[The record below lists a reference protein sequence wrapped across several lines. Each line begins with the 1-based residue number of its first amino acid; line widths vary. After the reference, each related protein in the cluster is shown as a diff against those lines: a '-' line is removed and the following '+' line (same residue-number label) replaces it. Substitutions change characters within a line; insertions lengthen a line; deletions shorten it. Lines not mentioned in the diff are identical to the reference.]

1 MVRAPLTQS
10 EIESLA
16 AEAVSSFHRE
26 QNGRAP
32 GRCQAFLVGDLLVV
46 RLEDTFTQIEQDL
59 VRTDEGK
66 KLVQSSRRDLRA
78 LIRRQV
84 EEKISSAIGIG
95 IQRSFCDTDVRN
107 GMQVEVY
114 QLDHAPELEPKA

>member
-1 MVRAPLTQS
+1 MGMVRPMLSPS

-16 AEAVSSFHRE
+16 AEAVCAFHCE

-32 GRCQAFLVGDLLVV
+32 GTCKARLVDDLLVV
-46 RLEDTFTQIEQDL
+46 RLENSFTPIEQDL
-59 VRTDEGK
+59 VQTEEGR

-78 LIRRQV
+78 LVRRQV
-84 EEKISSAIGIG
+84 EARITAAVGIP
-95 IQRSFCDTDVRN
+95 ILRSFCDVDVRN

-114 QLDHAPELEPKA
+114 QLDVETEIA